1 MPVRSHYPKKISLRK
16 SCKGLLRERLQ
27 KRVRPSRTELQK
39 LEKEKKRRSRPQAS
53 ASPSSV
59 AKPSTSSEAERL
71 IAVASETNL
80 LPEAPNALL
89 GSNVESPGV
98 QNQTLI
104 AANNSNID
112 ESNIIV
118 VDPEGQ
124 SQAQTFCPLGYNTL
138 ATSAPYSEPYL
149 LPISEENIQY
159 TAPSFTSSI
168 TQVSGLETDINDHFL
183 LSEPTQTTSWDDFGA
198 PSIQSPLVHTQDFG
212 NPSGLAWPLN
222 MGQDVQQGLPPPA
235 PDISSSSSAG
245 QELNLVK
252 VTYDGGY
259 STRQVVEFDGR
270 SNFNFIAQ
278 SYVDILQ
285 RSSPI
290 QVISLPPGIGRK
302 TQCPNGAL
310 INIEQILYA
319 GIEFESHHLPFPPT
333 RVYFVV
339 YDDFRGE
346 DGVHMTLGRDWVGK
360 IEQAYPRVGYQ
371 GQR

>member
-16 SCKGLLRERLQ
+16 SFKGLLRGPLE

-39 LEKEKKRRSRPQAS
+39 VEKEKKQKSRPQA
-53 ASPSSV
+53 PTSSSLV
-59 AKPSTSSEAERL
+59 AKPSTSSEVERL
-71 IAVASETNL
+71 TAVASNKDL
-80 LPEAPNALL
+80 LPEVPNPLWGA
-89 GSNVESPGV
+89 
-98 QNQTLI
+98 T
-104 AANNSNID
+104 NID
-112 ESNIIV
+112 ESNITA
-118 VDPEGQ
+118 VDRQGQ
-124 SQAQTFCPLGYNTL
+124 SQAQTFYPLEYNTL

-149 LPISEENIQY
+149 LPISEENRQC

-168 TQVSGLETDINDHFL
+168 IQASDLEFDINDSFL
-183 LSEPTQTTSWDDFGA
+183 LPESTQTTSWTVLSA
-198 PSIQSPLVHTQDFG
+198 PSIQSPLVPDYTQDFG
-212 NPSGLAWPLN
+212 NPSSLAWSSN
-222 MGQDVQQGLPPPA
+222 MGQDVQQGLPPPG
-235 PDISSSSSAG
+235 PDVSSSSSSAG

-252 VTYDGGY
+252 ATYDGGY

-278 SYVDILQ
+278 SFVDMLQ

-302 TQCPNGAL
+302 TQCPSGAL

-346 DGVHMTLGRDWVGK
+346 DGVHMTLGRDWVNK
-360 IEQAYPRVGYQ
+360 IEQAGPQIGYQ
-371 GQR
+371 GQL